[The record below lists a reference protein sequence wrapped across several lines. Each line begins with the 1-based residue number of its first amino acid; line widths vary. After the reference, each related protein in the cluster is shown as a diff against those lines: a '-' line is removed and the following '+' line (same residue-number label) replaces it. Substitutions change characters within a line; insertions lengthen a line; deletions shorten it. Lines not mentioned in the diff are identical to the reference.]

1 MIYVLGSLNLDYV
14 ARTRVPKRGETVLA
28 DSFETFCGGKG
39 ANQAVAA
46 AKLGCK
52 TAMIGRV
59 GADDAGKRLKANLCT
74 AGVDESRVLEK
85 GADSGLAM
93 IWVESGDNRIV
104 VAPNANFRFET
115 REIDEAL
122 ADAKEGDILITQLEI
137 PPAIVLHALKSAK
150 AKGMVTILDPA
161 PAVPDLPA
169 EIFSFV
175 DIIKPNETET
185 EILTGINPTDEV
197 HIALAVKKLYALG
210 VTKAVLSLGK
220 RGAVCAEGQTIT
232 LIEAQNIKVVDT
244 TAAGDTFVGALASK
258 LGAGFDFVTAC
269 RFANCAAQI
278 TITRKGAAESIPTL
292 AEAEEAFEL
301 TKNEK
306 RKTKND

>member
-46 AKLGCK
+46 AKLGGN

-59 GADDAGKRLKANLCT
+59 GTDDAGKRLKAGLRL
-74 AGVDESRVLEK
+74 AGVNETRVIER

-93 IWVESGDNRIV
+93 IWVEGGDNRIV
-104 VAPNANFRFET
+104 VAPNANFRFEET
-115 REIDEAL
+115 DIDEAL
-122 ADAKEGDILITQLEI
+122 SDAGPGDILMTQLEI
-137 PPAIVLHALKSAK
+137 PVPIVLYALKAAK

-169 EIFSFV
+169 EIFNFV
-175 DIIKPNETET
+175 DILTPNETET
-185 EILTGINPTDEV
+185 EILTGVDPIDVV
-197 HIALAVKKLYALG
+197 HIALAVKKFYALG
-210 VTKAVLSLGK
+210 VKKAVLTLGK
-220 RGAVCAEGQTIT
+220 RGAVCAEEQTIT
-232 LIEAQNIKVVDT
+232 EIEAQDVKVVDT
-244 TAAGDTFVGALASK
+244 TAAGDTFCGALASR
-258 LGAGFDFVTAC
+258 LAAGFNFVTAC

-278 TITRKGAAESIPTL
+278 TIQRKGAADSIPTL
-292 AEAEEAFEL
+292 AEAEEAFG
-301 TKNEK
+301 KM
-306 RKTKND
+306 